1 MVVEEVVLDKFRN
14 GRLVIGVLVK
24 NDNQNSLIKNFG
36 LYGRV
41 RLVFYM
47 FVFMLEVW
55 LQGDNGIGVFIYF
68 VFF

>member
-1 MVVEEVVLDKFRN
+1 MVVEEVVLDIFMN

-47 FVFMLEVW
+47 FVFMLDVW

>member
-1 MVVEEVVLDKFRN
+1 MVVEEVVLDIFMN

>member
-1 MVVEEVVLDKFRN
+1 MVVEEVVLDKLRN

>member
-14 GRLVIGVLVK
+14 GWLVIGVLVK